1 MGCKISIIRKIPST
15 CCINRLFLPGSRTV
29 PAVCPAWPGCWL
41 SFSLPI
47 TVRMVL
53 MHIHMSSD
61 STKQARYERL
71 YAQILPLME
80 KTDSPVS
87 RMATIVAVLHHKMQ
101 PFFWTGFYL
110 LQEPDTLLVGPYQG
124 PLACLVLRRGK
135 GVCWAAVE
143 AGKTLIVPDVHQFP
157 GHVACDSR
165 SQSEIVVPLTDP
177 NGRIVGVLDVDS
189 DQLNAF
195 DATDALWLE
204 KIVALVQP
212 VLIS

>member
-1 MGCKISIIRKIPST
+1 
-15 CCINRLFLPGSRTV
+15 
-29 PAVCPAWPGCWL
+29 
-41 SFSLPI
+41 
-47 TVRMVL
+47 
-53 MHIHMSSD
+53 MSSD
-61 STKQARYERL
+61 IQKQARYERL
-71 YAQILPLME
+71 YAQLLPLME
-80 KTDSPVS
+80 KTENPVS
-87 RMATIVAVLHHKMQ
+87 RMATITAVLHNKMK

-110 LQEPDTLLVGPYQG
+110 LSPPDALLVGPYQG

-143 AGKTLIVPDVHQFP
+143 AGKPIVVRNVHEFP

-165 SQSEIVVPLTDP
+165 SQSEIVVPMFDP
-177 NGRIVGVLDVDS
+177 SGRVAGVLDVDS

-195 DATDALWLE
+195 DQIDALWLE